1 MSQACYRYYLDAC
14 ALVRL
19 VVNEPGANDVRQY
32 FNTNSG
38 ACATFVSFVE
48 ALRVLKRKWQD
59 NWQDSDYQKAVEDLQ
74 SPVYGEKLE
83 LDDISLANPALFREV
98 AAFSKLHNLDFA
110 DALQLYAI
118 KKGKYSP
125 FTSGSNT
132 RFISADGDLVR
143 AARNNKVLTWECSK
157 DGSPHWF

>member
-1 MSQACYRYYLDAC
+1 MSNARYWYYLDAS

-19 VVNEPGANDVRQY
+19 VVDEPGANDVREY
-32 FNTNSG
+32 FNANTG

-48 ALRVLKRKWQD
+48 ALRVLKRKWHG
-59 NWQDSDYQKAVEDLQ
+59 NWQDSDYRKAVEDLQ
-74 SPVYGEKLE
+74 IPVYGEKLE
-83 LDDISLANPALFREV
+83 LDDISLANPVIFREV
-98 AAFSKLHNLDFA
+98 AVFSKLHNLDFA

-125 FTSGSNT
+125 FTAGSNT

-143 AARNNKVLTWECSK
+143 AARSNMVFTWECSK
-157 DGSPHWF
+157 DGSPHWL